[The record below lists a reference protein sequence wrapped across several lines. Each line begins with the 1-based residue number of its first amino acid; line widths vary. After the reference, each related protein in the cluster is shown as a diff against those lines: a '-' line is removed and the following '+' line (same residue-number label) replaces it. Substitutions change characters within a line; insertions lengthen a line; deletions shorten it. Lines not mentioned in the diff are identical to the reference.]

1 MRTKT
6 LLSCALF
13 AKQGEAF
20 APVALPHTWNALDG
34 QDGGNDYWRGIGTYQ
49 IDLPNPTKGKKQYI
63 EIQGAN
69 HVATVY
75 CNGRELGTHKGGF
88 STFRFDLTP
97 AMKAAGNVLSVV
109 VSNAVSDIYPQT
121 ADFTFYGGLYRDVNF
136 IEVEDAHFDLLMD
149 GTDAVFVTPHCAGK
163 TRLNLFPMAAD
174 GCTVAVELKDAEG
187 NTVGAAAAAAEA
199 HNVLIIDVKNPH
211 LWNGM
216 ADPYCYSAVATIRK
230 DEEILDTVTI
240 TYGYRSFRVDAETG
254 FYLNGRNVPLRG
266 VSRHQDRLDK
276 GWAVAKAD
284 HEEDIALIKELGANT
299 IRLAHYQHDQYFY
312 DLCDKTGFALWAEIP
327 FISKFIPSEEAYEN
341 TISQMTELVAQN
353 YNHPAIFFW
362 GISNEIL
369 IGADN
374 EPLRKNLR
382 DLHAL
387 AKAMDPSR
395 LTTIAQVSGT
405 PMDSEHNYITDV
417 VSYNHYFGW
426 YGGDVAQ
433 NGPWF
438 DAYHKLNPDIPLG
451 VSEYGVENIVK
462 WHSATPMNHDYTE
475 EYASYY
481 HHEMLK
487 TFQSRPYLWSTHVW
501 NCFDFAAD
509 ARNEGGVVGRNNKG
523 LVTYDRKLKK
533 DAFFL
538 YKAYWN
544 AEPMIHVAGRRWEDR
559 APEERNITVYTNC
572 DTVTLIVNGQEVATA
587 AVKDHAVV
595 FENVAL
601 RDGEN
606 TVTAVCGEV
615 SDTIKLN
622 GVAVHNEAYTLPDIA
637 EAMAVGNWFDE
648 VSDNEESDEIVVV
661 DGCFSI
667 QDTFGELL
675 SNEECFKII
684 KGWLM
689 KQGNLTVASML
700 TTLRDMMGFA
710 KLSDMTGVGGGLMG
724 EVSKKDLAQLNRLLS
739 RVKK

>member
-1 MRTKT
+1 MRIKT
-6 LLSCALF
+6 LLTAARF
-13 AKQGEAF
+13 AKQGEAYS
-20 APVALPHTWNALDG
+20 AVALPHTWNAFDG

-49 IDLPNPTKGKKQYI
+49 IDLPDPTKGMKQYI

-75 CNGRELGTHKGGF
+75 CNGRAMGTHKGGF
-88 STFRFDLTP
+88 STFRFDLTS
-97 AMKAAGNVLSVV
+97 AMKTSGNVLTVV

-136 IEVEDAHFDLLMD
+136 IEAAPEHFDLLLD
-149 GTDAVFVTPHCAGK
+149 GTDAVFVTPHCSGK
-163 TRLNLFPMAAD
+163 TRLDLFPVNAD
-174 GCTVAVELKDAEG
+174 GCSVAVELKDADG
-187 NTVGAAAAAAEA
+187 NTVGTAYAEAEA
-199 HNVLIIDVKNPH
+199 HNVIIIDVKAPH

-216 ADPYCYSAVATIRK
+216 ADPYCYSAVASILK
-230 DEEILDTVTI
+230 DGEVVDSVAV
-240 TYGYRSFRVDAETG
+240 TYGYRSFHVDAGTG
-254 FYLNGRNVPLRG
+254 FYLNGKNVPLRG

-276 GWAVAKAD
+276 GWAISKAD
-284 HEEDIALIKELGANT
+284 HEEDCALIKELGANT

-353 YNHPAIFFW
+353 YNHPSIFFW

-382 DLHAL
+382 DLHQL
-387 AKAMDPSR
+387 AKSMDPSR

-426 YGGDVAQ
+426 YGGDVSL

-451 VSEYGVENIVK
+451 VSEYGVENITK

-487 TFQSRPYLWSTHVW
+487 TFEQRPYLWSTHVW

-509 ARNEGGVVGRNNKG
+509 ARNEGGVIGRNNKG
-523 LVTYDRKLKK
+523 LITYDRKLKK

-538 YKAYWN
+538 YKAYWTS
-544 AEPMIHVAGRRWEDR
+544 EPMIHVAGRRWVDR

-572 DTVTLIVNGQEVATA
+572 DEVTLLVNGAEVATA
-587 AVKDHAVV
+587 KVADHAVV

-601 RDGEN
+601 KDGEN
-606 TVTAVCGEV
+606 TVTAVCGDIA
-615 SDTIKLN
+615 DTIILN
-622 GVAVHNEAYTLPDIA
+622 GVAEHNPAYTLPDIA
-637 EAMAVGNWFDE
+637 AAMAVGNWFDE
-648 VSDNEESDEIVVV
+648 VSDNEESDEIIVT
-661 DGCFSI
+661 DGYYSI
-667 QDTFGELL
+667 EDPFGVLVA
-675 SNEECFKII
+675 NEECAKCI
-684 KGWLM
+684 KGWFM
-689 KQGNLTVASML
+689 AMGNLTMASMIGAIAG
-700 TTLRDMMGFA
+700 MMGDAKITMLQSMMDGVTMKDFA
-710 KLSDMTGVGGGLMG
+710 K
-724 EVSKKDLAQLNRLLS
+724 LNRLLS